1 MGPARFHCA
10 TLLLINNVLKFN
22 YAFPQK
28 AFKNSPLTL
37 CILFVSVICY
47 MELPCCMFYI
57 RCLCSLFI
65 LLNEKRFFFVTASV
79 EQN

>member
-10 TLLLINNVLKFN
+10 TLLLINNDLKFN

-28 AFKNSPLTL
+28 AFKNSPLFYAS
-37 CILFVSVICY
+37 CPFQSY
-47 MELPCCMFYI
+47 ACMSS
-57 RCLCSLFI
+57 LCSLFI